1 MKNTFAKKIILA
13 LLVPFLFLPTSC
25 KKGYFDT
32 VPDNINTIDK
42 VFSNRSNTERWFFG
56 LYAGIQDIWD
66 QPYGFQYAGTSDELE
81 YANWGT
87 GNALTI
93 NSGAVTSD
101 NSPTRFETY
110 YQLIRNINIFLERV
124 DECKELLEQQNGE
137 SIVKEYKGEARFLR
151 AYYHW
156 LLMKEVGPAAIAPL
170 FSGLPNDNFQI
181 PRSSWDECIKFV
193 LNEMRASES
202 SLTSLHL
209 TGSNTV
215 DDYQVG
221 RITLPIAAAI
231 EAQVLLSHASP
242 LFNGNS
248 EFADWKNFDG
258 KQLFNQTYDPSRWQA
273 AAEAMKRAIDLNVAQ
288 GRKLFIKP
296 NTNLF
301 LQGFNSTR
309 DMFWDGWKEEGVWL
323 RRATGVHAQWSQHC
337 APKNSLSGNGWNGI
351 GVLQEL
357 VDDFR
362 MADGRTI
369 KETPTYS
376 ETTFTSTTT
385 PYYSSGTNN
394 MYVGREPRFYV
405 DVTFSGSVI
414 PVVPAAG
421 QTYVTYFS
429 TASSGKKANA
439 RDYPKT
445 GYTARKNIHP
455 NTNLSTGSNPARPAM
470 LIRMAELYLSY
481 AEALN
486 ESQPGHADVLKYL
499 NDVRT
504 RGGIPEIPADLG
516 QIEMRKQIRLERRI
530 ELCYESG
537 LRFWD
542 VRRWKIPNETGS
554 KQGGDFYGMNMDAG
568 TSLSDPTFYK
578 RVVATS
584 RAPWQR
590 KFYFLPYRQNE
601 MDRNKQIV
609 QLPGY

>member
-1 MKNTFAKKIILA
+1 MKNRFAKKLILA
-13 LLVPFLFLPTSC
+13 LLIPFLFLPTSC

-42 VFSNRSNTERWFFG
+42 VFSNRANTERWFFS

-66 QPYGFQYAGTSDELE
+66 QPYGYQYAGTCDELE

-170 FSGLPNDNFQI
+170 VSGLPNDNFQI
-181 PRSSWDECIKFV
+181 PRSSWDECVKFV
-193 LNEMRASES
+193 LNEMRASEA

-221 RITLPIAAAI
+221 RITIPIAAAI
-231 EAQVLLSHASP
+231 EAQILLAHASP

-258 KQLFNQTYDPSRWQA
+258 KQLFNQTYDPTRWTA
-273 AAEAMKRAIDLNVAQ
+273 AAEAMKRAIDLNAAQ
-288 GRKLFIKP
+288 GHKLFIKQ
-296 NTNLF
+296 NANLF

-323 RRATGVHAQWSQHC
+323 RRATNVHSGWSQHC

-362 MADGRTI
+362 MENGRGI
-369 KETPTYS
+369 KETPSYN
-376 ETTFTSTTT
+376 ETTFTNTAT
-385 PYYSSGTNN
+385 PYYSAGTNN

-405 DVTFSGSVI
+405 DVTFSGAVI

-421 QTYVTYFS
+421 QTYVTYYS
-429 TASSGKKANA
+429 TAASGKKANA

-499 NDVRT
+499 NEVRT
-504 RGGIPEIPADLG
+504 RGGIPAIPADLG
-516 QIEMRKQIRLERRI
+516 QAEMRKQIRLERRI

-537 LRFWD
+537 IRFWD
-542 VRRWKIPNETGS
+542 VRRWKIPDEMGS
-554 KQGGDFYGMNMDAG
+554 KQGGDFYGMNIDAG
-568 TSLSDPTFYK
+568 TSLSDPAFYK
-578 RVVATS
+578 RVVATT
-584 RAPWQR
+584 RVLWQR

>member
-1 MKNTFAKKIILA
+1 MKNTFVKTLISA
-13 LLVPFLFLPTSC
+13 LLISLLFLPTSC

-42 VFSNRSNTERWFFG
+42 VFSNRANTERWFFG

-66 QPYGFQYAGTSDELE
+66 QPYGYQYAGTSDELE

-110 YQLIRNINIFLERV
+110 YQLVRNINIFLERV

-156 LLMKEVGPAAIAPL
+156 LLMKEVGPVAIAPL
-170 FSGLPNDNFQI
+170 VSGLPNDDFQI
-181 PRSSWDECIKFV
+181 PRSSWDECVKFV
-193 LNEMRASES
+193 LNEMRASEAN
-202 SLTSLHL
+202 LTSLHL
-209 TGSNTV
+209 TGANTV

-231 EAQVLLSHASP
+231 EAQVLLAHASP

-258 KQLFNQTYDPSRWQA
+258 KQLFNQTYDPTRWQA
-273 AAEAMKRAIDLNVAQ
+273 ATEAMKRAIDLNIAQ
-288 GRKLFIKP
+288 GRKLFIKQ
-296 NTNLF
+296 NANLF

-351 GVLQEL
+351 GVLEEL

-362 MADGRTI
+362 MADGRMI

-376 ETTFTSTTT
+376 ETTFTNTAT
-385 PYYSSGTNN
+385 PYYSAGTNN

-405 DVTFSGSVI
+405 DVTFSGSLI

-429 TASSGKKANA
+429 TAASGKKANA

-486 ESQPGHADVLKYL
+486 ESQPGHPDILKYL

-504 RGGIPEIPADLG
+504 RGGIPEIPADPG

-537 LRFWD
+537 HRFWD
-542 VRRWKIPNETGS
+542 VRRWKIPNEAGS

-568 TSLSDPTFYK
+568 TSLSDLTFYK
-578 RVVATS
+578 RVVATT
-584 RAPWQR
+584 RAQWQR